1 MADQQ
6 VDAQLQADEE
16 TAEAAVGP
24 VSRWAIH
31 RHMYDWV
38 LSFAHKKHS
47 TAALFTLS
55 FAESSFFP
63 IPPDVLLMP
72 MCLARRDRALWYA
85 TVCTVASVLGGLAG
99 YLIGWALWEGLS
111 HFFFTYIPGFKPET
125 FTYVEGLYQ
134 KYDFWVVFTAALTP
148 IPYKVFTIAG
158 GVFHIAV
165 LPFVIASIIGRGMR
179 FFAEAGLMW
188 FFGPKVLPLIDKYF
202 NLLTIV
208 FTLLLVGGFAL
219 IKLVK

>member
-1 MADQQ
+1 MTDSATPQ
-6 VDAQLQADEE
+6 ERE
-16 TAEAAVGP
+16 SAEAVAGP

-31 RHMYDWV
+31 RRLYDWV

-72 MCLARRDRALWYA
+72 MCLARRERALWYA
-85 TVCTVASVLGGLAG
+85 TVCTAASVLGGVAG
-99 YLIGWALWEGLS
+99 YFIGYFAWEATQGFL
-111 HFFFTYIPGFKPET
+111 YRVIPGFTPEV
-125 FTYVEGLYQ
+125 FQKVEQMYQ
-134 KYDFWVVFTAALTP
+134 SNAFLAVFTAGFSP

-158 GVFHIAV
+158 GVCHISLVTFIVAS
-165 LPFVIASIIGRGMR
+165 VIARGMR
-179 FFAEAGLMW
+179 FFMEAGLMYW
-188 FFGPKVLPLIDKYF
+188 FGPKVLPLIDKYF

-208 FTLLLVGGFAL
+208 FTLLLVGGFLLVKL
-219 IKLVK
+219 IK

>member
-1 MADQQ
+1 MTDQPTPTEIQ
-6 VDAQLQADEE
+6 S
-16 TAEAAVGP
+16 AEAVAGP

-31 RHMYDWV
+31 RRIYDWV

-47 TAALFTLS
+47 TAALAVLS

-72 MCLARRDRALWYA
+72 MCLAKREKALWYA
-85 TVCTVASVLGGLAG
+85 TVCTLASVAGGVAG
-99 YLIGWALWEGLS
+99 YYIGYALWDGLS
-111 HFFFTYIPGFKPET
+111 HYFYTYIPGFKPET
-125 FTYVEGLYQ
+125 FDKVAKLYAE
-134 KYDFWVVFTAALTP
+134 YNFWIVFAAALTP

-158 GVFHIAV
+158 GVFHIAL
-165 LPFVIASIIGRGMR
+165 LPFIVASVVGRGLR

-208 FTLLLVGGFAL
+208 FTLLLVGGFV
-219 IKLVK
+219 LVKLLK